1 MVLEKI
7 ILSTKTMLSGTID
20 TAITLVPKLILALV
34 IILVGR
40 RISKYAIKYAG
51 PIVARTFKRPDIIK
65 MALRSI
71 KYTIFLIAILI
82 ALDVLG
88 VSLTPLL
95 AGAGIAG
102 IIIGVTVAPVVSGY
116 LAGIFLIVDR
126 PFEVGDRIEFL
137 GMEPPLIG
145 YVEEIGFRVS
155 KIRTLEGNLV
165 VLSNSGIANKDI
177 VNYSSEDVRTRAEL
191 PVGIAY
197 ESDLDKAIEIMV
209 NAARETKGVIL
220 EGKINIGGVEY
231 ELKPQVLI
239 TGFGASSV
247 DLFLRVWFKDPYYPR
262 RRTSLIYKKIFE
274 EFKKQDIEIP
284 YPHRDLVIKDYV
296 FKGLSSSFKAK

>member
-1 MVLEKI
+1 
-7 ILSTKTMLSGTID
+7 MLSGTID
-20 TAITLVPKLILALV
+20 TAITLMPKLIFALI

-40 RISKYAIKYAG
+40 RISKYAVKYSG

-71 KYTIFLIAILI
+71 RYTIFLIAILI

-102 IIIGVTVAPVVSGY
+102 IIIGVTVAPVVSSY
-116 LAGIFLIVDR
+116 LAGIFLIVDK

-137 GMEPPLIG
+137 GMEPSLIG

-165 VLSNSGIANKDI
+165 VLSNSGIADKDI
-177 VNYSSEDVRTRAEL
+177 VNYSSEDVRTRVEL
-191 PVGIAY
+191 PVGISY

-231 ELKPQVLI
+231 QLKPQVLI
-239 TGFGASSV
+239 KGFGESSL
-247 DLFLRVWFKDPYYPR
+247 DLFLRVWFKNPYYPK
-262 RRTSLIYKKIFE
+262 RRTSLIYKKVFE
-274 EFKKQDIEIP
+274 EFKNQGIEIP
-284 YPHRDLVIKDYV
+284 YPHQDLVIKDYV
-296 FKGLSSSFKAK
+296 FKGLSKSFKGKSFKSK